1 MTATAEVTKIT
12 KPGVYQLEAQQY
24 HADPVDGGSLSTS
37 GARKLL
43 APSCPAKFYYERTHP
58 RKPTE
63 AMTFGSAAHRVV
75 LGEGAKLIVIEAENY
90 LTKAAKTAKA
100 EALEAGNIP
109 LLAKD
114 KLIVDEMAAA
124 LRKDKLAMALLDARR
139 GKREQALVWQC
150 TRTGIWCR
158 ALVDHL
164 PDPGSGRLKL
174 GDYKTCDSADDE
186 SISRAINN
194 YGYHIQDS
202 WYVDGARTLDL
213 GADPVML
220 FIFQERT
227 PPYLTRVVEVDPIAK
242 DAGAFY
248 AGRARRLFAEC
259 TATGVWPSYSDDVT
273 RIGIPPWAQNEY
285 FQESGQ

>member
-1 MTATAEVTKIT
+1 MTATAETAKIT
-12 KPGVYQLEAQQY
+12 QPGVYQLDVNAY

-43 APSCPAKFYYERTHP
+43 APSCPAKFEYERQH
-58 RKPTE
+58 KPTPTA
-63 AMTFGSAAHRVV
+63 AMTFGSAAHKVI
-75 LGEGAKLIVIEAENY
+75 LGEGAKLIVVEEDNWLKKEA
-90 LTKAAKTAKA
+90 KRVKK
-100 EALEAGNIP
+100 EALAAGNIP

-114 KLIVDEMAAA
+114 KAIVDEMAAA

-164 PDPGSGRLKL
+164 PDAGSGRLKL
-174 GDYKTCDSADDE
+174 TDYKTCDSADDE

-194 YGYHIQDS
+194 YGYHIQDF
-202 WYVDGARTLDL
+202 WYVDGARTLNL
-213 GADPVML
+213 GTDPVML

-227 PPYLTRVVEVDPIAK
+227 PPYLPRVVEVDPIAK

-248 AGRARRLFAEC
+248 SGRARRTYAEC
-259 TATGVWPSYSDDVT
+259 VATGVWPSYSDDVSK
-273 RIGIPPWAQNEY
+273 IGIPPYAQNLY